1 MREGDTVNV
10 FDRAVAAVAPVHAA
24 KRAAARAALKII
36 DSGYGNYGAN
46 LTKKSLRGWEFYGGS
61 AKEDIE
67 DNIDIL
73 RQRSRDAYMGIPTA
87 SAALKT
93 MRTNVIAGGLMPAPQ
108 IDAEFL
114 GLTPEDAEKLQA
126 QIVREFAL
134 WADTPVCDADR
145 VDNFYKLQQLTFLSY
160 AMNGDAIVL
169 LPTKEQTGQPYS
181 LRVRLV
187 EADRVCSPDGFDRLV
202 PCTVQGHDV
211 HCIVQ
216 GVETDADGMV
226 VAYWVCD
233 RHPLASNAYTSGGP
247 HWTRVEAYTKT
258 TGRRNVLHVMNRERA
273 GQRRGVPMLA
283 PVLEALKQLGRY
295 TDAEITAAVLSAM
308 FTVFVKQGVASDAR
322 PFGEMLPPDMLIDA
336 QDQSSIELG
345 PGAILSLNPGEDVE
359 FADPKHPNTG
369 YDAFTNALIRQI
381 GAALEIPPEVL
392 FKQFTTSYSAA
403 RGALNEFWRT
413 CSIYREL
420 KRGAYDRL
428 DGGTWEVKTAYS
440 PDIAEEKYQAHLRE
454 KGPDLKI
461 GNDHELANYIETTI
475 LDKDCSPAAVL
486 GFAMIEGKKFK
497 TSLSVPTIYK
507 YIAKGL
513 FLNLTQEELPRHG
526 KKKHKYKKVKKNKSA
541 SRAPAGESIEQRPE
555 EIDGREEFGHWEGD
569 TVYSGKGKRKTTR
582 ALLTLTE
589 RKTRKEIIIA
599 IPNRKAETVVKALD
613 ALERKLGARRFRAI
627 FKSITF
633 DNGTEFA
640 AAEEL
645 ERSCINKHLPR
656 TKVYFCHPYSSWERG
671 TNENTNGM
679 IRRRFPKGTNFAA
692 VTNAQITQAENWI
705 NNYPRKILGYK
716 SSEIVFRECLRELGI
731 AA

>member
-1 MREGDTVNV
+1 MDNKERFIEIFTSQIHRPGAAELLEWLESTDFFEAPASTHYHGSYTGGLVEHSLNV
-10 FDRAVAAVAPVHAA
+10 YYE
-24 KRAAARAALKII
+24 LI
-36 DSGYGNYGAN
+36 GAG
-46 LTKKSLRGWEFYGGS
+46 RVPGV
-61 AKEDIE
+61 
-67 DNIDIL
+67 
-73 RQRSRDAYMGIPTA
+73 PTA
-87 SAALKT
+87 ETYAVVALLHDIWRGGNTVRTYKHLT
-93 MRTNVIAGGLMPAPQ
+93 MTDRLRI
-108 IDAEFL
+108 
-114 GLTPEDAEKLQA
+114 EKWLKMGMKP
-126 QIVREFAL
+126 REV
-134 WADTPVCDADR
+134 AD
-145 VDNFYKLQQLTFLSY
+145 K
-160 AMNGDAIVL
+160 
-169 LPTKEQTGQPYS
+169 
-181 LRVRLV
+181 LRV
-187 EADRVCSPDGFDRLV
+187 
-202 PCTVQGHDV
+202 
-211 HCIVQ
+211 
-216 GVETDADGMV
+216 
-226 VAYWVCD
+226 
-233 RHPLASNAYTSGGP
+233 
-247 HWTRVEAYTKT
+247 
-258 TGRRNVLHVMNRERA
+258 HVS
-273 GQRRGVPMLA
+273 
-283 PVLEALKQLGRY
+283 
-295 TDAEITAAVLSAM
+295 T
-308 FTVFVKQGVASDAR
+308 
-322 PFGEMLPPDMLIDA
+322 
-336 QDQSSIELG
+336 
-345 PGAILSLNPGEDVE
+345 
-359 FADPKHPNTG
+359 
-369 YDAFTNALIRQI
+369 
-381 GAALEIPPEVL
+381 
-392 FKQFTTSYSAA
+392 
-403 RGALNEFWRT
+403 
-413 CSIYREL
+413 IYREL

-555 EIDGREEFGHWEGD
+555 EIDEREEFGHWEGD

-633 DNGTEFA
+633 DNGIEFA
-640 AAEEL
+640 AAAEL
-645 ERSCINKHLPR
+645 DLPLFR
-656 TKVYFCHPYSSWERG
+656 YIGGVNGKVLPVPMMNII
-671 TNENTNGM
+671 NENTNGM

-692 VTNAQITQAENWI
+692 VTNAQIVQAENWI

>member
-1 MREGDTVNV
+1 
-10 FDRAVAAVAPVHAA
+10 
-24 KRAAARAALKII
+24 
-36 DSGYGNYGAN
+36 
-46 LTKKSLRGWEFYGGS
+46 
-61 AKEDIE
+61 
-67 DNIDIL
+67 
-73 RQRSRDAYMGIPTA
+73 
-87 SAALKT
+87 
-93 MRTNVIAGGLMPAPQ
+93 MRTYKH
-108 IDAEFL
+108 
-114 GLTPEDAEKLQA
+114 LTMTDRLRIEKWLKMGMKP
-126 QIVREFAL
+126 REV
-134 WADTPVCDADR
+134 AD
-145 VDNFYKLQQLTFLSY
+145 K
-160 AMNGDAIVL
+160 
-169 LPTKEQTGQPYS
+169 
-181 LRVRLV
+181 LRV
-187 EADRVCSPDGFDRLV
+187 
-202 PCTVQGHDV
+202 
-211 HCIVQ
+211 
-216 GVETDADGMV
+216 
-226 VAYWVCD
+226 
-233 RHPLASNAYTSGGP
+233 
-247 HWTRVEAYTKT
+247 
-258 TGRRNVLHVMNRERA
+258 HVS
-273 GQRRGVPMLA
+273 
-283 PVLEALKQLGRY
+283 
-295 TDAEITAAVLSAM
+295 T
-308 FTVFVKQGVASDAR
+308 
-322 PFGEMLPPDMLIDA
+322 
-336 QDQSSIELG
+336 
-345 PGAILSLNPGEDVE
+345 
-359 FADPKHPNTG
+359 
-369 YDAFTNALIRQI
+369 
-381 GAALEIPPEVL
+381 
-392 FKQFTTSYSAA
+392 
-403 RGALNEFWRT
+403 
-413 CSIYREL
+413 IYREL

-645 ERSCINKHLPR
+645 RRSDIRAYVSSAHVGSMGAILALSRGEAQLGGIHLLDEQDGSYNVSYVEQYIPGGG
-656 TKVYFCHPYSSWERG
+656 VALIECV
-671 TNENTNGM
+671 
-679 IRRRFPKGTNFAA
+679 RRAQGLMVQKGN
-692 VTNAQITQAENWI
+692 
-705 NNYPRKILGYK
+705 P
-716 SSEIVFRECLRELGI
+716 LGI
-731 AA
+731 ASVKDLARSGVRYANRQKGAGTRVLLDYLLKQNGISAQQIEGYAREELTHTAVAAQISAGSADCGLGILSAARMYDLDFVPICEETYDLLVSLSAMESPQVRAFLRILGSEAFLKRLDALGGYTYDQPGRIKKIWPEKQQ